1 MEEVNPIFAR
11 RQESVRTGTTDLAGP
26 SGDPAA
32 MGDAPFEPF
41 IKDYYLTNP
50 ISRASAVMAECSRVL
65 VHHEPQQAAE

>member
-1 MEEVNPIFAR
+1 M
-11 RQESVRTGTTDLAGP
+11 GTTDLAGP
-26 SGDPAA
+26 SGDTSDASGDASGA
-32 MGDAPFEPF
+32 MGEAPFESF